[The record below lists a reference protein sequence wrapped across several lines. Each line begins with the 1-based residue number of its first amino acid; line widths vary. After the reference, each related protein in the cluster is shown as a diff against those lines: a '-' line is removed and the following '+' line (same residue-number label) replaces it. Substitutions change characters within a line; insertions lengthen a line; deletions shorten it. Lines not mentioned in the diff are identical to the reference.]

1 MAASNASPSR
11 RRNAGNKFIALVL
24 WGLSCYAT
32 YQFVVSLAGEGP
44 ASLAVALIAQAAF
57 TFGESPVW
65 RGDFNAVGLIALAV
79 DTFTNIGGLFYY
91 IGKLEESTSWQ
102 AFTSTFGATSDV
114 SGYTQLFL
122 SIVVGVMLAAAPE
135 ALWKQS

>member
-1 MAASNASPSR
+1 MATQNTSLPK
-11 RRNAGNKFIALVL
+11 RRNIGNKLIALVL
-24 WGLSCYAT
+24 WGLSTYAT
-32 YQFVVSLAGEGP
+32 YQFVVSLAGQG
-44 ASLAVALIAQAAF
+44 VATIAIAIVAQAAF

-65 RGDFNAVGLIALAV
+65 RGDMAPVGLVALAI

-91 IGKLEESTSWQ
+91 IGNLENSDSWR
-102 AFTSTFGATSDV
+102 AFASTFGASGDV

>member
-1 MAASNASPSR
+1 MAAPHASTR
-11 RRNAGNKFIALVL
+11 RRNVGNKLISLVL

-32 YQFVVSLAGEGP
+32 YQFLISLAGEGP
-44 ASLAVALIAQAAF
+44 GVLAIAVIAQAAL

-65 RGDFNAVGLIALAV
+65 RGDINGVGIMALTV
-79 DTFTNIGGLFYY
+79 DTFTNIGGLFFY
-91 IGKLEESTSWQ
+91 IGNLENSASWQ
-102 AFTSTFGATSDV
+102 AFATTFGASGDV
-114 SGYTQLFL
+114 SGYTQLFF